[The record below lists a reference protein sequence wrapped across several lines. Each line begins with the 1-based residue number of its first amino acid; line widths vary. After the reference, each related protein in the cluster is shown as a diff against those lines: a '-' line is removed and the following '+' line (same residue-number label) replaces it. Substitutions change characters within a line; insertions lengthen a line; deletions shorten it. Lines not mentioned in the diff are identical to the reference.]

1 MLFVHDRFI
10 KQDKDGAAVFY
21 IKSYVLAKPP
31 PDIEDVADKSLE
43 DAIEV
48 GAEEVTFD
56 EIRPD
61 LLKVNFLFN
70 IQLFV
75 QKIA

>member
-1 MLFVHDRFI
+1 MLFVYNRFI
-10 KQDKDGAAVFY
+10 KQDKDGAALFY

-48 GAEEVTFD
+48 GAEEVISD
-56 EIRPD
+56 ETRPN
-61 LLKVNFLFN
+61 LLKVKFFFN
-70 IQLFV
+70 IRLFLC
-75 QKIA
+75 KK